1 MRPCFSTAEK
11 SLVEMINK
19 SVSASK
25 YCELSRLALL
35 GCSLLR
41 IETDDGVYLSPM
53 LGTLSTDPFI
63 GDAGARIDLFKFFEP
78 VNNFEVDL
86 SGYIPKLCPVLLF
99 SC

>member
-1 MRPCFSTAEK
+1 
-11 SLVEMINK
+11 MINK

-35 GCSLLR
+35 GWSLLR

-53 LGTLSTDPFI
+53 LGILSTDPFI
-63 GDAGARIDLFKFFEP
+63 GDAGARIDLFKFFEA
-78 VNNFEVDL
+78 VTNFEVDL
-86 SGYIPKLCPVLLF
+86 SGYIPKLCPVVLF